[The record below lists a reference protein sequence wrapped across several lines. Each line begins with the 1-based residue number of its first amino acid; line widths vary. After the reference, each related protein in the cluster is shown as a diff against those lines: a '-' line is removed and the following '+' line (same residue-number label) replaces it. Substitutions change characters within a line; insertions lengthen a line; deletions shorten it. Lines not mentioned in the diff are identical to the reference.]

1 MNRRQVL
8 QATAAATLLVLAVV
22 ANSALRTSGAA
33 SSKPSQTSP
42 TVRLVVIG
50 TGGLSP
56 ADIDPTR
63 TPNLWRLLREGSSA
77 ALNVTAVHANTCPID
92 GWLTLSAGN
101 RAGQPDDGP
110 RAPACRP
117 IPDVK
122 SGFITGWDSLVAAA
136 ANRPYGSRLGT
147 LSQVLAS
154 HGQCISAIGPGAALG
169 AAPVSDGVVPRFH
182 SLDTSNLSVG
192 LAACPTA
199 LVDVGAIRDPNDVD
213 VADPDQPALSHDQQL
228 AAVDQQVGHVVAAA
242 PHGADVVVVSLA
254 DAGRRPGLRVVLATG
269 QGFGPGTLY
278 SPSTHQPGLV
288 QLDDITATILT
299 HAGVAVPSEV
309 SGSPLQ
315 RMPAPNDSEALAQRR
330 QGRLVDYEL
339 SSRWVQPVVYPFFVT
354 WGALMLAALTVL
366 AVTWWRRLGSEGFR
380 ESMRTWVRKGFVV
393 FAAVPAATYLANI
406 VPWWRYAQ
414 PPVALVLVTAVWTG
428 VLGAI
433 ALGGGWRRWPMGPV
447 AAVSAMTLV
456 VLAADVMTGSRLQV
470 ASLLGLNPIVG
481 GRYFGLGNVAF
492 ALFAAA
498 TFLVAIALSSGLVRL
513 GHPRLAALAVTI
525 FGSIAVLL
533 VAMPIWGSKVG
544 GPPALVP
551 GLAVLVLSILH
562 VRLSWRKT
570 LLIGGGTA
578 LVVITIALLDWLRPK
593 ESRSHLGRFVQSV
606 IDGNAGDIVNRK
618 LAQNLDTLIHTTVFA
633 YLVPLMLIVLAYV
646 LARPGSALARPLVP
660 LMQLVQTLR
669 AGLIGLTV
677 TMIVGLLVNDTGVAI
692 PPVALALVL
701 PLLIS
706 AGIGTWELGSLEG
719 EVMTLAPT
727 MSH

>member
-1 MNRRQVL
+1 MAAVTIMAALPPRTTRRVGRTRVVPAARAPSTPATARPTMVTDTIRTSRPGGPAGPDRVGDHRGSGSRGGAGRPRCWHDSAASHPASRPRRQRSHDRDRSHRPDRARIRPLGGTLGFPAGSGVPAGQPITLSPVNRRQVL

-199 LVDVGAIRDPNDVD
+199 LVDVGAIRDANDVD

-278 SPSTHQPGLV
+278 SPST
-288 QLDDITATILT
+288 
-299 HAGVAVPSEV
+299 
-309 SGSPLQ
+309 
-315 RMPAPNDSEALAQRR
+315 
-330 QGRLVDYEL
+330 
-339 SSRWVQPVVYPFFVT
+339 
-354 WGALMLAALTVL
+354 
-366 AVTWWRRLGSEGFR
+366 
-380 ESMRTWVRKGFVV
+380 
-393 FAAVPAATYLANI
+393 
-406 VPWWRYAQ
+406 
-414 PPVALVLVTAVWTG
+414 
-428 VLGAI
+428 
-433 ALGGGWRRWPMGPV
+433 
-447 AAVSAMTLV
+447 
-456 VLAADVMTGSRLQV
+456 
-470 ASLLGLNPIVG
+470 
-481 GRYFGLGNVAF
+481 
-492 ALFAAA
+492 
-498 TFLVAIALSSGLVRL
+498 
-513 GHPRLAALAVTI
+513 
-525 FGSIAVLL
+525 
-533 VAMPIWGSKVG
+533 
-544 GPPALVP
+544 
-551 GLAVLVLSILH
+551 
-562 VRLSWRKT
+562 
-570 LLIGGGTA
+570 
-578 LVVITIALLDWLRPK
+578 
-593 ESRSHLGRFVQSV
+593 
-606 IDGNAGDIVNRK
+606 
-618 LAQNLDTLIHTTVFA
+618 
-633 YLVPLMLIVLAYV
+633 
-646 LARPGSALARPLVP
+646 
-660 LMQLVQTLR
+660 
-669 AGLIGLTV
+669 
-677 TMIVGLLVNDTGVAI
+677 
-692 PPVALALVL
+692 
-701 PLLIS
+701 
-706 AGIGTWELGSLEG
+706 
-719 EVMTLAPT
+719 
-727 MSH
+727 